1 MDNSIFAIALIAATA
16 QAHATRDPR
25 PLAQALAQATRAGVS
40 PTSDPMVQAI
50 TLLNTLNQEVLH
62 PGVAVNPVAV
72 TANTQLLPTSGQ
84 HSTGVLSTGVLST
97 GVQLRPTIA
106 TVESPTIGEKRFG
119 KIPNGR
125 VFRDDGDDVTFEVT
139 VRAPVNG

>member
-72 TANTQLLPTSGQ
+72 TANTHSGQ